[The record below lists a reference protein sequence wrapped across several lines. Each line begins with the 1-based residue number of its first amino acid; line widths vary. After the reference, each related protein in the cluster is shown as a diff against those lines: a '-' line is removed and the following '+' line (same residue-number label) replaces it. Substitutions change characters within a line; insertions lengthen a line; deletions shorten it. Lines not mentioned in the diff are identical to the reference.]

1 MKTQTLRLSLIGIA
15 VIATIGVTTMTL
27 LSLQNNIEKQNQ
39 EEKIEA
45 RVHVL
50 TDNGIKYVKINDLVP
65 NSSVIFVY
73 PYTGNKTLDENA
85 HNLWVLIRLPTHNE
99 TNNDG
104 IFSFRAYSIVDIQL
118 NCIVKYWPNHQ
129 WLEDPCHGSMYEPV
143 YGIPFAGPAMNY
155 QFKDN
160 ALPQLD
166 LGLDNEGY
174 IYVKPP
180 IFDIDKNGVVGYGR
194 KVPSD
199 IFEKY
204 VQLGQ
209 LHLQQVIR
217 QN

>member
-1 MKTQTLRLSLIGIA
+1 MKINFLIIIA
-15 VIATIGVTTMTL
+15 AIIFTIGTTTITFL
-27 LSLQNNIEKQNQ
+27 TIENNASVQKQTANLQ
-39 EEKIEA
+39 A
-45 RVHVL
+45 RVHAYVGNE
-50 TDNGIKYVKINDLVP
+50 TKYVKINDLDP

-85 HNLWVLIRLPTHNE
+85 HNLWVLIRLPTHNG
-99 TNNDG
+99 TNNYD
-104 IFSFRAYSIVDIQL
+104 ISSFRAYSIVDIQL
-118 NCIVKYWPNHQ
+118 NCIIKYWPNHQ

-155 QFKDN
+155 QFKNN